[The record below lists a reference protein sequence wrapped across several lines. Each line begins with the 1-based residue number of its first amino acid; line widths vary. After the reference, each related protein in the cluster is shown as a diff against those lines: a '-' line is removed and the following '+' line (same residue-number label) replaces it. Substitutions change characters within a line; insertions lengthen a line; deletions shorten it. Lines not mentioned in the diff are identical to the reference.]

1 MSTLSLWMLL
11 ALLSALLVFLGL
23 LRMRQHYEMRRQQR
37 HGVQQLICLKNLMT
51 LLQRHRGSSY
61 GALKGDIELGRALP
75 RLEQQISTEIGLL
88 EHLQPSPAVQE
99 HWQAF
104 IDHWQRLQQNNLQ
117 LEAEQNLTQHNQ
129 LIAVVLNLLEDVAET
144 SELLRLNP
152 AEGGRLWH
160 DLPRTAELIGQ
171 ARVLGSGILASGSYD
186 SVHKIRMR
194 FVLTR
199 LQDFLHQHPGRYPQ
213 LQTLTEVIDAQIVQ
227 NSATPM
233 PAKAYFDLST
243 EAMEPVLR
251 TMDEELRQLQHY
263 TTSR

>member
-1 MSTLSLWMLL
+1 MSELSLWISV
-11 ALLSALLVFLGL
+11 ALFPALLVLLGL
-23 LRMRQHYEMRRQQR
+23 LRMRQQYDIRRQQR
-37 HGVQQLICLKNLMT
+37 HGVQQLMSLKNLMT

-61 GALKGDIELGRALP
+61 GALKGDTELGQALP
-75 RLEQQISTEIGLL
+75 RLEQQIHTEIELL
-88 EHLQPSPAVQE
+88 EHLQPSPAIQE
-99 HWQAF
+99 HWLAF
-104 IDHWQRLQQNNLQ
+104 TDHWQRLHRNNLQ

-144 SELLRLNP
+144 SELMRLQ
-152 AEGGRLWH
+152 AAGDGRLWR

-171 ARVLGSGILASGSYD
+171 ARVLGSGILASCSQD

-199 LQDFLHQHPGRYPQ
+199 LQEFLQQQPGRYPQ
-213 LQTLTEVIDAQIVQ
+213 LQTLTEVIDTQIVQ

-243 EAMEPVLR
+243 QAMEPVLQ